1 MATIPNAHVGYWQ
14 RRKRAASERGR
25 RMAKARW
32 DRAKVERL
40 ATPPDADADTVRARE
55 LHDRMGKL
63 ILAGTHA
70 SLGHVEIRH
79 STRRTNGYELW
90 IGGRL
95 VARAGKRKIMEELL

>member
-1 MATIPNAHVGYWQ
+1 MATILNAHVGYWQ

-32 DRAKVERL
+32 AKPRERQY
-40 ATPPDADADTVRARE
+40 ADADTVRSRA

-70 SLGHVEIRH
+70 SLGRVEIRH

-90 IGGRL
+90 IEGRL
-95 VARAGKRKIMEELL
+95 AARTGKRKIMEELL